1 MQFKNIL
8 VASCLALGASAA
20 ATNATDIAPSVQ
32 NRFAQI
38 DLGYQQTYL
47 LLNYLDDGTNNTSAD
62 TFIACIYDT
71 NTFRIHDVVSAY
83 NATAYGEAKDLGK
96 NQPIKPFTESTQLVI
111 CQAFHSLAL
120 TGIQLNNAFVDSA
133 SHFDVAQCNDLQ
145 VALFKVNDETGS
157 FFIHVAKPALP
168 YCLATL
174 QTDQSAIYRSLLA
187 AAQAL
192 DPSEALI

>member
-47 LLNYLDDGTNNTSAD
+47 LLNHLDDGTNNTSAD
-62 TFIACIYDT
+62 
-71 NTFRIHDVVSAY
+71 DVVSAY
-83 NATAYGEAKDLGK
+83 NTTANGEAKALGK
-96 NQPIKPFTESTQLVI
+96 NQPIKPLTESTQLVI

-133 SHFDVAQCNDLQ
+133 SHFNKAQRNDLQ
-145 VALFKVNDETGS
+145 VALTKVNDETGS
-157 FFIHVAKPALP
+157 FFINVAKPALP
-168 YCLATL
+168 YCLTTL
-174 QTDQSAIYRSLLA
+174 QTDQSAIYKSILA
-187 AAQAL
+187 ASTAL
-192 DPSEALI
+192 DPSEALL